1 MKRHEIKKD
10 ARDFGCK
17 CDWYEKRNLG
27 AVEVVNPTRV
37 VGGKVWPAAYFVEKV
52 ESTYDEMFGW
62 ETYRKT
68 VAGPFAT
75 ETTAQEWAEMYC

>member
-1 MKRHEIKKD
+1 MKRYEIKKA

-27 AVEVVNPTRV
+27 AVEAANPTRV

-52 ESTYDEMFGW
+52 EMFSW
-62 ETYRKT
+62 ETYRT
-68 VAGPFAT
+68 AIAGPFAT
-75 ETTAQEWAEMYC
+75 EMTAQEWADMH